1 MQLFVNGKIWQWPA
15 TPNGPREWATWM
27 LVGDDGAIAAVG
39 SDASPPCDVPPQHVV
54 DLEGAVVLPGLH
66 DSHIHTYYMGESA
79 EFLNLTGCSSFE
91 DLAERLRR
99 YDERYPDKAWI
110 VGFGWEQDKLSPSAR
125 YPSRHD
131 LDAIVRGRP
140 ILLHRACWHIAVV
153 NTKAFEV
160 AGVDVTKT
168 EFDVTAGTVDVDERG
183 ATGILREAA
192 VGLVSEHTSESS
204 DAVRIKYIRNSLQK
218 CVSHGLTAIHT
229 NDYNAWHLYSKIQ
242 SESGLPVRVYLTP
255 LIGEL
260 KKPEIPPPGSRDGLL
275 SCDRIKIFSDGSL
288 GAETAA
294 LRMPYKG
301 TSNTGILFSSQEEL
315 TKQVADAHSAGYR
328 LEIHAIGDRAAE
340 QVLKALK
347 DAGVTP
353 DRRPLLTH
361 CQILGDDLIT
371 TMREQG
377 VIGNIQPSFTIT
389 DASFVRKRLP
399 ESMLPFSYC
408 WKTMIQRGIVCA
420 GGSDAPIET
429 CNPFQGIYDA
439 MFRCKPAAP
448 QDTFLPDERLTFDEA
463 LRIYTVNGAF
473 ACMEDKRL
481 GQLAKGF
488 RADFVVLR
496 RDAVA
501 NPEALLDS
509 DLVRSVWVDGKKTYE
524 FDPQRAAQLAAEND
538 FSESLLPG
546 KNGQIRICRCCR
558 R

>member
-1 MQLFVNGKIWQWPA
+1 MPQLFVNGKIWQWPA
-15 TPNGPREWATWM
+15 TPSDARAWASWM

-39 SDASPPCDVPPQHVV
+39 SDTPPSDGTTTTIV
-54 DLEGAVVLPGLH
+54 DLQGAVVLPGLH
-66 DSHIHTYYMGESA
+66 DSHIHAYYMGESA
-79 EFLNLTGCSSFE
+79 EFLNLTGCASFD
-91 DLAERLRR
+91 DLADRLRR

-131 LDAIVRGRP
+131 LDAVVKGRP
-140 ILLHRACWHIAVV
+140 VLLHRACWHIAVV

-160 AGVDVTKT
+160 AGIDVTKSS
-168 EFDVTAGTVDVDERG
+168 FDVTAGTVDVDEQG
-183 ATGILREAA
+183 ATGILREA
-192 VGLVSEHTSESS
+192 VI
-204 DAVRIKYIRNSLQK
+204 VRMKYIRNSLQK

-242 SESGLPVRVYLTP
+242 SESGLPLRVYLTP
-255 LIGEL
+255 LIREL
-260 KKPEIPPPGSRDGLL
+260 NTPEIPRPGSKDGLL

-301 TSNTGILFSSQEEL
+301 TSNTGILFNSDEEL
-315 TKQVADAHSAGYR
+315 KKQVADAHSAGYR

-347 DAGVTP
+347 DAGVAP
-353 DRRPLLTH
+353 NNRPLLTH

-399 ESMLPFSYC
+399 DSMLPFSYC
-408 WKTMIQRGIVCA
+408 WKTMIERGVVCA

-439 MFRCKPAAP
+439 IYRSKPSEP
-448 QDTFLPDERLTFDEA
+448 QDTFLPNERLTFDEA

-473 ACMEDKRL
+473 ACMEDRRL
-481 GQLAKGF
+481 GQLTEGY

-496 RDAVA
+496 RDAVS
-501 NPEALLDS
+501 NHEALLDS
-509 DLVRSVWVDGKKTYE
+509 DLVQSVWVDGKKTYE
-524 FDPQRAAQLAAEND
+524 FDPQRAAQLLAEND

-546 KNGQIRICRCCR
+546 KNGQIRICSCCR